1 MRRAYIFFN
10 GELLGS
16 KEFYLTLL
24 EREEGD
30 IYCADGGANLL
41 EKLGIFPREI
51 WGDLDSVSE
60 EILRKYEEVG
70 VGIKR
75 FPKEKDFTDGELV
88 LQYVTE
94 KEYDKI
100 VIIGGLG
107 GRKDHELT
115 NLNLIF
121 KFKKLS
127 FITEQEEIFEI
138 EKDKVILFQ
147 KGKTISFVPFSEK
160 VEGLTLKGVK
170 YPLDKYTLHRGDSIC
185 MSNIIEEDRCE
196 ISFEKGKLL
205 GILVK

>member
-60 EILRKYEEVG
+60 EILQKYEEVG
-70 VGIKR
+70 VRIKR

>member
-121 KFKKLS
+121 KFKNLS

>member
-1 MRRAYIFFN
+1 MRRAYVFFN

-60 EILRKYEEVG
+60 EILQKYEEVG

-121 KFKKLS
+121 KFKNLS

-138 EKDKVILFQ
+138 ERDKVILFQ

>member
-60 EILRKYEEVG
+60 EILQKYEEVG

>member
-1 MRRAYIFFN
+1 MRRAYVFFN

-24 EREEGD
+24 EGEEGD

-60 EILRKYEEVG
+60 EILQKYEEVG

-121 KFKKLS
+121 KFKNLS

>member
-24 EREEGD
+24 KREEGD

-60 EILRKYEEVG
+60 EILQKYEEVG

>member
-1 MRRAYIFFN
+1 MRRAYVFFN

-24 EREEGD
+24 KREEGD

-41 EKLGIFPREI
+41 EKLGVFPREI

-60 EILRKYEEVG
+60 EILQKYEEVG
-70 VGIKR
+70 IEIKR

>member
-1 MRRAYIFFN
+1 MRRAYVFFN

-24 EREEGD
+24 EGEEGD

-41 EKLGIFPREI
+41 EKLGVFPREI

-60 EILRKYEEVG
+60 EILQKYEEVG

-121 KFKKLS
+121 KFKNLS

>member
-1 MRRAYIFFN
+1 MRRAYVFFN
-10 GELLGS
+10 EELLGS

-24 EREEGD
+24 EGEEGD

-60 EILRKYEEVG
+60 EILQKYEEVG

-121 KFKKLS
+121 KFKNLS

>member
-41 EKLGIFPREI
+41 EELGILPREI

-60 EILRKYEEVG
+60 EILQKYEEVG

-75 FPKEKDFTDGELV
+75 FSKEKDFTDGELV

-121 KFKKLS
+121 KFKNLS

-138 EKDKVILFQ
+138 ERDKVILFQ

>member
-16 KEFYLTLL
+16 KKFYLDLL
-24 EREEGD
+24 RRDWGD

-41 EKLGIFPREI
+41 EQLEILPSEI

-60 EILRKYEEVG
+60 EVLQKYKKVG
-70 VGIKR
+70 VQIKR
-75 FPKEKDFTDGELV
+75 FPKEKNFTDGELV
-88 LQYVTE
+88 LQYVAQ
-94 KEYDKI
+94 KNYDKI
-100 VIIGGLG
+100 IIIGGLG

-121 KFKKLS
+121 KFKNLS
-127 FITEQEEIFEI
+127 FITEQEEIFGI

-147 KGKTISFVPFSEK
+147 RGKTISFVPFSEK
-160 VEGLTLKGVK
+160 VESLTLKGVK

-185 MSNIIEEDRCE
+185 MSNIIIEDRCK
-196 ISFEKGKLL
+196 ISFHKGRLL
-205 GILVK
+205 GIVIR

>member
-60 EILRKYEEVG
+60 EILQKYEEVG

-121 KFKKLS
+121 KFKNLS

-138 EKDKVILFQ
+138 ERDKVILFQ